1 MKNMT
6 FESSLKELEQ
16 IVKKLEEDS
25 ITLEENIKLYQK
37 GMELS
42 KYCKDC
48 LDKSVLKV
56 KEINLSNSVDEKEKK
71 IEK

>member
-1 MKNMT
+1 MQSLT
-6 FESSLKELEQ
+6 FESSLKELEK
-16 IVKKLEEDS
+16 IVKKLEEDN
-25 ITLEENIKLYQK
+25 ITLEDNIKLYQK

-48 LDKSVLKV
+48 LDKSVLKI
-56 KEINLSNSVDEKEKK
+56 KEINLSNSVDEKEKD